1 VEKADE
7 FPPLGSSSSSSSN
20 NLESARFGHGTP
32 SPPPTPSPQLASTPS
47 TKVKETVDVSTVHQ
61 NSEDTTQR
69 PVPAIP
75 HPVVSSEQQ
84 IDGAMGLPGR
94 PKHILKPG
102 EAAFEPLELDTPLQS
117 AISPDHSP
125 EPVTIKPQPLTYT
138 TVGSVVNPNVVPQ
151 LSAPNRIQREG
162 ANRRPLH
169 TLLGTPRYESMLQA
183 RNAAPSLPSLN
194 MANSMHYAQQ
204 IARSPVRSTASPS
217 ASSTSASGISSR
229 PTVSDNP
236 GPLGKQEEI
245 ALMRNFLSHEL
256 QEHQVNVSDSTD
268 SPSISRKH
276 TSSATL
282 PSRGIYTV
290 KDLIDEHNRSN
301 SVPGSV
307 QGLEKM
313 QTLQRLAK
321 FDNPMRELA
330 RTRLS
335 EFSVMKSQIEGNP
348 DGYTSAEMLLQNQ
361 IGMSKRNTPYN
372 AAGELDRAYRFPPPG
387 LAQPSTAE
395 SDFSLP
401 RRSSQTTP
409 APARPGYPEPL
420 TAGPPGQRQTST
432 QPSTSYNELWA
443 TECGIQPYNPY
454 GSGAVTSPWGTG
466 YNYHPPMQAEFLKAH
481 TGHANSKLVDTLD
494 STAAAKYYTSGFPTD
509 MTGYY
514 QPLSE
519 ENARYM
525 EEGPAHLLPKAVKD
539 ARRDART
546 TELLSEGHRRY
557 NQMNADDY
565 FAELIALKAYDDI
578 KKQNPYGAIG
588 PPKKKILPPV
598 EVKPITEEEIKGKSI
613 PELIAPALES
623 SWGSLASYRSV
634 NCPGSYNDLSKSAT
648 SADFLIDAEEAG
660 NKSYFGEDWG
670 KPLKKSAVDA
680 SAGWDE

>member
-1 VEKADE
+1 V
-7 FPPLGSSSSSSSN
+7 
-20 NLESARFGHGTP
+20 
-32 SPPPTPSPQLASTPS
+32 Q
-47 TKVKETVDVSTVHQ
+47 ETVEVGTAHQTST
-61 NSEDTTQR
+61 DTTQI

-75 HPVVSSEQQ
+75 YPVEPSEQEV
-84 IDGAMGLPGR
+84 DGAMVYPGR
-94 PKHILKPG
+94 SKHILKPG
-102 EAAFEPLELDTPLQS
+102 EAAFDPLELDSLLQS
-117 AISPDHSP
+117 AASPDHSP
-125 EPVTIKPQPLTYT
+125 EPVPIKPQPLTYT
-138 TVGSVVNPNVVPQ
+138 TVGSVVNPNAVPQ
-151 LSAPNRIQREG
+151 FSAPNRIQREG

-183 RNAAPSLPSLN
+183 RSAAPSLPSLN
-194 MANSMHYAQQ
+194 MANSMLYAQQ
-204 IARSPVRSTASPS
+204 IARSPVRSNSSPS

-229 PTVSDNP
+229 PTINDNP

-245 ALMRNFLSHEL
+245 ALMRNLLSHEF
-256 QEHQVNVSDSTD
+256 QDHPVHVTDSIG

-335 EFSVMKSQIEGNP
+335 EFSVLKSQTEGNP

-361 IGMSKRNTPYN
+361 MGMSKTNTPSN
-372 AAGELDRAYRFPPPG
+372 AAGELDWAYKFPPPG
-387 LAQPSTAE
+387 LAPPSTAQ
-395 SDFSLP
+395 SNSSLP
-401 RRSSQTTP
+401 RQSSQATP
-409 APARPGYPEPL
+409 APARSGYPEPL
-420 TAGPPGQRQTST
+420 TAGPPGQRQIPIQS
-432 QPSTSYNELWA
+432 STSYNELWA
-443 TECGIQPYNPY
+443 NECGTQSYNPS

-466 YNYHPPMQAEFLKAH
+466 YNCRPPMQSEFFKAH
-481 TGHANSKLVDTLD
+481 TGNANSKLVDTLD
-494 STAAAKYYTSGFPTD
+494 PTAAAKYYTSGFPTD

-519 ENARYM
+519 EKARYM

-546 TELLSEGHRRY
+546 SELLSEGHRRY

-588 PPKKKILPPV
+588 PPKKKILQPV
-598 EVKPITEEEIKGKSI
+598 EPKPITEEEIKEKSI
-613 PELIAPALES
+613 PELTTPVLES
-623 SWGSLASYRSV
+623 CWGSLASYRSV
-634 NCPGSYNDLSKSAT
+634 NCPGSYNDLSKAAT
-648 SADFLIDAEEAG
+648 AQDFLIDAEEEG

-670 KPLKKSAVDA
+670 KPLKKSFVDA